1 MYTCKNCNS
10 IFGHRQSLWKHEKKR
25 CPRRKENVG
34 VADETYNIQHDA
46 ALGQGLK
53 EKRISSPD
61 LAPPSALDSSGDD
74 SKLSDESND
83 SDREVDAEEMLKT
96 IKTDGRCQDMQDSE
110 DDASEESDD
119 IGSVNGDEECE
130 PSPNMWRNL
139 IEQECGDRKAV
150 MQLLY
155 TLYCFFKSSEG
166 ASYRKLIKDIEFAHK
181 MKRLTESKSINYALE
196 KNKDILVKDYDDDIR
211 NLLHSTK
218 VRRLVEIFYGFSS
231 DKLMKKI
238 DAAVNIRIAKDPRS
252 RTLEDAVEDVFNHCN
267 DEILDK
273 IRTEKKKR
281 GNGLYI
287 APWK

>member
-1 MYTCKNCNS
+1 MVE
-10 IFGHRQSLWKHEKKR
+10 G
-25 CPRRKENVG
+25 
-34 VADETYNIQHDA
+34 
-46 ALGQGLK
+46 
-53 EKRISSPD
+53 
-61 LAPPSALDSSGDD
+61 
-74 SKLSDESND
+74 KLSDESDN

-96 IKTDGRCQDMQDSE
+96 NKCDGCCQDMQDSE

-130 PSPNMWRNL
+130 PSHNMWRNL

-196 KNKDILVKDYDDDIR
+196 KNKDILVKQFYDDDIR

-218 VRRLVEIFYGFSS
+218 VRCLVEIFYGFSS

-238 DAAVNIRIAKDPRS
+238 DAAVNIRMGKDTRN
-252 RTLEDAVEDVFNHCN
+252 RTLEDVAEDVFYHCN

-273 IRTEKKKR
+273 IRVEKKKM
-281 GNGLYI
+281 
-287 APWK
+287 KKK

>member
-110 DDASEESDD
+110 DDASEESAN
-119 IGSVNGDEECE
+119 IESVNGDDSAKNTDELENSDINVEKEEEKETKEIEGSWKHFNKMLALQNQQQQRNKDLTDEELTDEECE
-130 PSPNMWRNL
+130 PSHYIWGNL
-139 IEQECGDRKAV
+139 IEITHGDQKAV

-155 TLYCFFKSSEG
+155 SLYCFFKSSEG
-166 ASYRKLIKDIEFAHK
+166 AGYRKLIEDVEFAYNR
-181 MKRLTESKSINYALE
+181 KRLTVTKSIDYALE
-196 KNKDILVKDYDDDIR
+196 KNKDFPVKDYNDDIK
-211 NLLHSTK
+211 NLLES
-218 VRRLVEIFYGFSS
+218 VGIRRLV
-231 DKLMKKI
+231 
-238 DAAVNIRIAKDPRS
+238 
-252 RTLEDAVEDVFNHCN
+252 
-267 DEILDK
+267 
-273 IRTEKKKR
+273 
-281 GNGLYI
+281 
-287 APWK
+287 